1 MERVHRQSSLLCWR
15 LEVDVVAGAT
25 HPTVHPRGLLRRPEF
40 REAIRRHVAR

>member
-1 MERVHRQSSLLCWR
+1 MLCWR